1 MKIVSNDN
9 QTKTNSLDINAS
21 LKRSAIVSL
30 NYAKIVS
37 LIAFDASLLRTLWKL
52 SVRIYSWLMRN
63 CNCIVVSSL
72 IAPFFF
78 AVLSLKHFT
87 AQHIDVQIALD
98 NVSRFR
104 CNESICHRLRCER
117 KNGNSVW
124 MEILRRFVLTN
135 WRQNAK
141 ALCPMLAPARY
152 ISNEKYN
159 WTEHKS
165 LHNVSHN
172 NSMECVPA
180 YVSKGLKI
188 ALET

>member
-117 KNGNSVW
+117 KNGFCMNGNIATLCANKLASKCQGIVP
-124 MEILRRFVLTN
+124 
-135 WRQNAK
+135 NA
-141 ALCPMLAPARY
+141 CSRT
-152 ISNEKYN
+152 IFFQR
-159 WTEHKS
+159 
-165 LHNVSHN
+165 
-172 NSMECVPA
+172 
-180 YVSKGLKI
+180 KI
-188 ALET
+188 